1 MDRYID
7 DTILYDA
14 QDYSDLVNVRR
25 DNLLPMEGAGSTPET
40 DGANRESIAG
50 QENVPHFDYHYY
62 DNTDESWGG
71 NLYIFDSKGKY
82 GCYAVYSIA
91 AGSSDSFDE
100 LEAYG
105 RAIADTF
112 RVDEA
117 YEPEEVKTYK
127 FDDLGIKFSVKD
139 GIEATKED
147 DDFIHVN
154 YKYNGK
160 SRWAYVVQGEEL
172 GDDQE
177 SMLVG
182 ACGVFST
189 TKMKLTSD
197 MTPLDFGH
205 YKGYWAEADATDDEG
220 ETTGAKIYVFSTNA
234 GSDAKYQNYVVIGAD
249 ADDARL
255 KDIVGGF
262 RFEGATAYDNT
273 SVNRDDTVAI
283 TSANVSDEDEDED
296 VDDFLKNYSVS
307 TSEYIFPGTD
317 TREVTESDVNEFLD
331 SYLDANNAKRL
342 SDSEKRTLCARALC
356 YARNEIYA
364 RHGYIF
370 QSGELRDLFES
381 MSWYRGEVPGD
392 RFNSNIFN
400 SAEKKNIEFLKS
412 KMEAFGGY
420 QPAK

>member
-1 MDRYID
+1 M
-7 DTILYDA
+7 L
-14 QDYSDLVNVRR
+14 
-25 DNLLPMEGAGSTPET
+25 
-40 DGANRESIAG
+40 
-50 QENVPHFDYHYY
+50 
-62 DNTDESWGG
+62 
-71 NLYIFDSKGKY
+71 
-82 GCYAVYSIA
+82 
-91 AGSSDSFDE
+91 
-100 LEAYG
+100 
-105 RAIADTF
+105 F
-112 RVDEA
+112 R
-117 YEPEEVKTYK
+117 
-127 FDDLGIKFSVKD
+127 SV
-139 GIEATKED
+139 
-147 DDFIHVN
+147 
-154 YKYNGK
+154 
-160 SRWAYVVQGEEL
+160 
-172 GDDQE
+172 
-177 SMLVG
+177 
-182 ACGVFST
+182 
-189 TKMKLTSD
+189 
-197 MTPLDFGH
+197 
-205 YKGYWAEADATDDEG
+205 
-220 ETTGAKIYVFSTNA
+220 
-234 GSDAKYQNYVVIGAD
+234 
-249 ADDARL
+249 
-255 KDIVGGF
+255 
-262 RFEGATAYDNT
+262 YDNT